1 MWTCI
6 FPDIPVTKKPAEV
19 RMGKGKGSIHYW
31 MARIAKGHIL
41 YEMDGVSEKIAF
53 EAFQHVQNKLPFS
66 VTFVKYNEL

>member
-1 MWTCI
+1 M
-6 FPDIPVTKKPAEV
+6 TKKPAEV